1 MWTKVSLKKSSLR
14 SSKRTSSSPSFLKT
28 QGYYLGS
35 QLIFLHNASFFFLN
49 YKNVLTFFPF
59 PNNNNREIYYAPT
72 TTFGTGKGKRKTM
85 TNNDETT
92 TGSLLK
98 RQLLEDAKRWKTTG
112 DGQFRVRFFFF
123 FRRIIIVRVDSS
135 LFLVGVVCS
144 EINSFLCFSLS
155 LARGGSARETPLF
168 SLPLELTIAR
178 GSLRLHACRRRP
190 TTPKRSSRTRK
201 RKRV

>member
-1 MWTKVSLKKSSLR
+1 
-14 SSKRTSSSPSFLKT
+14 
-28 QGYYLGS
+28 
-35 QLIFLHNASFFFLN
+35 
-49 YKNVLTFFPF
+49 
-59 PNNNNREIYYAPT
+59 
-72 TTFGTGKGKRKTM
+72 M

-123 FRRIIIVRVDSS
+123 RRIIIIIVRVDSS

-144 EINSFLCFSLS
+144 ARSIRFSVSLS
-155 LARGGSARETPLF
+155 LSLSRARGGGGARVTPLF

-201 RKRV
+201 RKRVWNTCYSAPVPMMPTRGQKMARTRRRIRWIRSKRRGFC

>member
-1 MWTKVSLKKSSLR
+1 
-14 SSKRTSSSPSFLKT
+14 
-28 QGYYLGS
+28 
-35 QLIFLHNASFFFLN
+35 
-49 YKNVLTFFPF
+49 
-59 PNNNNREIYYAPT
+59 
-72 TTFGTGKGKRKTM
+72 M

-155 LARGGSARETPLF
+155 LSLSRARGG
-168 SLPLELTIAR
+168 
-178 GSLRLHACRRRP
+178 C
-190 TTPKRSSRTRK
+190 SRDPAFLAPA
-201 RKRV
+201 

>member
-1 MWTKVSLKKSSLR
+1 
-14 SSKRTSSSPSFLKT
+14 
-28 QGYYLGS
+28 
-35 QLIFLHNASFFFLN
+35 
-49 YKNVLTFFPF
+49 
-59 PNNNNREIYYAPT
+59 
-72 TTFGTGKGKRKTM
+72 M

-123 FRRIIIVRVDSS
+123 RRIIIIMVRVDSS

-155 LARGGSARETPLF
+155 LSLSLARAGGGVLERPRF
-168 SLPLELTIAR
+168 SR
-178 GSLRLHACRRRP
+178 SRLN
-190 TTPKRSSRTRK
+190 
-201 RKRV
+201 